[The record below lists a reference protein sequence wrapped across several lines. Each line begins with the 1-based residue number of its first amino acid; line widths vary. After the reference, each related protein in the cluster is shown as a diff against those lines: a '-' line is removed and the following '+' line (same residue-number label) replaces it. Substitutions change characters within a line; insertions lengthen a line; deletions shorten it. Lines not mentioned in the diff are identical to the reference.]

1 MRVQD
6 VLTVVAA
13 AALGVVSTLLFGA
26 EGFWIIV
33 GAVAGLALG
42 IAVVALKI
50 RAVVAL
56 SVAFGTV
63 IGGLLG
69 KSIVHALC
77 LPSTC
82 PAAESGAAVVTA
94 IGAFV
99 GVGLVVALATRS
111 FDEHR
116 EAVAAGRPPPTPGCE
131 TGEGTTE
138 S

>member
-1 MRVQD
+1 V
-6 VLTVVAA
+6 
-13 AALGVVSTLLFGA
+13 LLFG
-26 EGFWIIV
+26 GDGIWIVV
-33 GAVAGLALG
+33 GAIAGLLFG
-42 IAVVALKI
+42 IAVVALRI
-50 RAVVAL
+50 RAVVAF
-56 SVAFGTV
+56 SVAAGTV
-63 IGGLLG
+63 IGALLG

-82 PAAESGAAVVTA
+82 PAAETGAAVFTA
-94 IGAFV
+94 IGAFI

-131 TGEGTTE
+131 TGDTTDD

>member
-6 VLTVVAA
+6 TFTVVAA
-13 AALGVVSTLLFGA
+13 AALGIASMLLFGA
-26 EGFWIIV
+26 EGIWIVV
-33 GAVAGLALG
+33 GAVAGIAFG
-42 IAVVALKI
+42 IAVAALKI

-56 SVAFGTV
+56 SVALGTV
-63 IGGLLG
+63 IGALLG

-77 LPSTC
+77 LPNEC
-82 PAAESGAAVVTA
+82 RAAESGAAVVTA
-94 IGAFV
+94 IGAFI

-116 EAVAAGRPPPTPGCE
+116 EAIAAGRPPPTPGCE
-131 TGEGTTE
+131 TGDPSAE

>member
-6 VLTVVAA
+6 VFTVVAA
-13 AALGVVSTLLFGA
+13 AALGIVSALFFGA
-26 EGFWIIV
+26 EGIWIIV
-33 GAVAGLALG
+33 GAVAGLAFG

-63 IGGLLG
+63 IGAVVG

-77 LPSTC
+77 LPSEC
-82 PAAESGAAVVTA
+82 PAAESGAAIVTA
-94 IGAFV
+94 IGAFI

-116 EAVAAGRPPPTPGCE
+116 EAIAAGRPPPTPGCE
-131 TGEGTTE
+131 TGDPSAE